1 MKLLALSAGASR
13 GHWSGYGLA
22 LATFVA
28 ALLIRLALH
37 DGLPPGYPFLTF
49 FPAVIMTA
57 FFGGVRPGILC
68 AILSGLA
75 AWYLFIPPHDSL
87 ALSGQTALALAFYV
101 FNVTI
106 PIALIHAMNIAA
118 ERFRAERA
126 VSAGLLEQQRTMFQE
141 LQHRVA
147 NNMAFVASLLAL
159 SRRRAAG
166 DPTQAM
172 RALEE
177 AQTRVE
183 TMSRI
188 HRRLYD
194 PASVNLPVGQ
204 YFQELCTDLLDATG
218 AKNIVCLVDVPAVTL
233 DIKRLVTLSL
243 LLAEVVTNS
252 LKHAFDEGQTGT
264 IAINLERLD
273 ADRFALTIKDNGRG
287 IPADYDP
294 KKSKSLGLRIIQSL
308 TAQLG
313 GEVTFAGEKGVG
325 TTTRLTF
332 AS

>member
-1 MKLLALSAGASR
+1 MTIVAPSPDR
-13 GHWSGYGLA
+13 GRNLWFGYGLG
-22 LATFVA
+22 LATFVVA
-28 ALLIRLALH
+28 FLARLALR
-37 DGLPPGYPFLTF
+37 DTLPPGYPYLTF
-49 FPAVIMTA
+49 FPAVIVTA

-68 AILSGLA
+68 AAVSGLA
-75 AWYLFIPPHDSL
+75 AWYFFIPPIDSF
-87 ALSGQTALALAFYV
+87 ALDGQSALALAFYIFIV
-101 FNVTI
+101 SVD
-106 PIALIHAMNIAA
+106 IALIHAMNVAA
-118 ERFRAERA
+118 ERFQAERE
-126 VSAGLLEQQRTMFQE
+126 VSAGLLDQQRTMFQE

-159 SRRRAAG
+159 SKRRALG
-166 DPTQAM
+166 DPAQAL

-177 AQTRVE
+177 AQSRVE

-194 PASVNLPVGQ
+194 PASVDLPVGQ

-218 AKNIVCLVDVPAVTL
+218 AKNIVCLVDVPALKL
-233 DIKRLVTLSL
+233 DVKKLVTLSL
-243 LLAEVVTNS
+243 LLTEVVTNS
-252 LKHAFDEGQTGT
+252 LKHAFEEEQTGT

-273 ADRFALTIKDNGRG
+273 PDGYALTIRDDGRG
-287 IPADYDP
+287 LPGDYDP

-308 TAQLG
+308 AAQLG
-313 GEVTFAGEKGVG
+313 GDVTFAGQDGVG

>member
-1 MKLLALSAGASR
+1 MTIVALSPDR
-13 GHWSGYGLA
+13 GRNLWFGYGLG
-22 LATFVA
+22 LATFVVA
-28 ALLIRLALH
+28 FLARLALR
-37 DGLPPGYPFLTF
+37 DTLPPGYPYLTF
-49 FPAVIMTA
+49 FPAVIVTA

-68 AILSGLA
+68 AAVSGLA
-75 AWYLFIPPHDSL
+75 AWYFFIPPFDSF
-87 ALSGQTALALAFYV
+87 ALDGQSALALAFYIFIV
-101 FNVTI
+101 SVD
-106 PIALIHAMNIAA
+106 IALIHAMNVAA
-118 ERFRAERA
+118 ERFQAERE
-126 VSAGLLEQQRTMFQE
+126 VSAGLLDQQRTMFQE

-159 SRRRAAG
+159 SKRRALG
-166 DPTQAM
+166 DPAQAL

-177 AQTRVE
+177 AQSRVE

-194 PASVNLPVGQ
+194 PASVDLPVGQ

-218 AKNIVCLVDVPAVTL
+218 AKNIVCLVDVPALKL
-233 DIKRLVTLSL
+233 DVKKLVTLSL
-243 LLAEVVTNS
+243 LLTEVVTNS
-252 LKHAFDEGQTGT
+252 LKHAFEEEQTGT

-273 ADRFALTIKDNGRG
+273 PDGYALTIRDDGRG
-287 IPADYDP
+287 LPGDYDP

-308 TAQLG
+308 AAQLG
-313 GEVTFAGEKGVG
+313 GDVTFAGQDGVG